1 MREIGPFMYDLCR
14 LFQIDNRCYMPIVEE
29 QYDQNRVDGVR
40 RSLQRESDKGKP
52 RDFEIFVDGFKIVPR
67 TNNIEEF
74 DEYEQEIRDTTRN
87 VSFLLYD
94 GPVTNRN
101 TKYLFNFQREGTR
114 EISQPAT
121 LGEIDKIVAQ
131 KLTERD
137 KDYELSRLR
146 EKLEETGGKL
156 EEAEEYAEQLQTR
169 ITELEKS
176 AKGRM
181 LNLGDLGASI
191 LMGVLRSNPHILP
204 GGAGG
209 PLAGFLKV
217 EEGEVKQD
225 SNSVQPSEGQ
235 ASYSKGERYDSQTQG
250 RLALLEQMQQK
261 LDERQMVGVLN
272 ILGYL
277 GEHPEKINTVIELLE
292 TEN

>member
-1 MREIGPFMYDLCR
+1 
-14 LFQIDNRCYMPIVEE
+14 MPTVEDK
-29 QYDQNRVDGVR
+29 YDQSRIESIR
-40 RSLQRESDKGKP
+40 RSLQREADKGKP
-52 RDFEIFVDGFKIVPR
+52 RDFEILVDGFKIVPR
-67 TNNIEEF
+67 TNNIDEF

-87 VSFLLYD
+87 VAFLLYD
-94 GPVTNRN
+94 GSGTNRN
-101 TKYLFNFQREGTR
+101 TKYLFTFHREG
-114 EISQPAT
+114 IIPVSQPAT

-169 ITELEKS
+169 ITELEQS

-181 LNLGDLGASI
+181 LNWGDLGASI
-191 LMGVLRSNPHILP
+191 LMGVLRSNPHMLP

-209 PLAGFLKV
+209 ALAGFLKM

-225 SNSVQPSEGQ
+225 SNTAQPSEGQ
-235 ASYSKGERYDSQTQG
+235 ASYSRDERHDSQTQG

-272 ILGYL
+272 IIGYL
-277 GEHPEKINTVIELLE
+277 GEHPEQINTVIELLQ